1 MRPMDHNPFKPP
13 QAPVADDPH
22 GKAMPPTSVYA
33 ACGLVLGALAIGLL
47 GLLPGVRPPIEGDAV
62 PGWFTLLLVVIFG
75 GVTVVLSYETLRGR
89 NWARW
94 TLLAY
99 LALGWYITA
108 PDLPINFDRAPM
120 AALID
125 AVGMV
130 MELVAAWLLF
140 FGDGPKWFSGA
151 RR

>member
-1 MRPMDHNPFKPP
+1 MQAMDHNPYKPP
-13 QAPVADDPH
+13 RSDVSDDPH
-22 GKAMPPTSVYA
+22 GKAMPPTSVYV

-47 GLLPGVRPPIEGDAV
+47 GLLPGVRPEEGDPV
-62 PGWFTLLLVVIFG
+62 PAWFTLALVIIFG
-75 GVTVVLSYETLRGR
+75 GVTVVLSFETLRGR

-99 LALGWYITA
+99 LVLGWYLTA
-108 PDLPINFDRAPM
+108 PDLPVNFDRAPM
-120 AALID
+120 AAVID

-140 FGDGPKWFSGA
+140 FGDGPKWFAKAG
-151 RR
+151 R

>member
-1 MRPMDHNPFKPP
+1 MRAMNQNPYQPP
-13 QAPVADDPH
+13 RSDVSDEPH
-22 GKAMPPTSVYA
+22 GKAMPPTSVYL
-33 ACGLVLGALAIGLL
+33 ACGLVLGALALGLL
-47 GLLPGVRPPIEGDAV
+47 GLIPGVRPTEAEPV
-62 PGWFTLLLVVIFG
+62 PAWFTVLLVVVFG

-99 LALGWYITA
+99 LVLGWYLTA
-108 PDLPINFDRAPM
+108 PDLPENFDRAPV

-125 AVGMV
+125 AVGMG
-130 MELVAAWLLF
+130 MELVASWLLF
-140 FGDGPKWFSGA
+140 FGDGPHWFRKA